1 MSETNKP
8 DQPNKPQ
15 DQPASRP
22 VASPQPAI
30 ATPGPSLGTEKPRQN
45 MTGRLWLGLLV
56 SVALMAVAW
65 HRTFYEM
72 WHRWFPAWSRVHEDL
87 KHRLTEGDSYYS
99 HGPLVPLACLVIA
112 WLIYRR
118 VGLPAKRT
126 TSASVAGWL
135 VAGSA
140 LLLHLLST
148 YADVTFAS
156 GFALIGVLGGGLL
169 IAGGWPLAKAYWLP
183 VVFLLFMVPLP
194 MDWIAKLNFQLK
206 FTAAGMANWLTNYMF
221 RIPAVLDG
229 AHVFLPPNPDGS
241 PKMLVVENV
250 CGGLRSLISLICFA
264 ALFALVCRVRGVF
277 WRLFMLAMALPV
289 AVGCNVVRITI
300 LNVTAHYW
308 GVEAAGEGAWVH
320 DMSGLAVFVV
330 ALVLLFGLEQL
341 IVGAGKLLGRNWTDP
356 QLLGYLKPLEGFAQ
370 QTPRVLG
377 VATTG
382 ALVLTASISLWFMST
397 ATDFNRTDLAQN
409 AVEPTVQ
416 LSGTAYGSQDHE
428 LDQATLTILETDD
441 YLFRRFERDGRHA
454 FDLLI
459 VFSPNNRKGTHPPEV
474 CLEATGNQVTS
485 KQLVTVRPEGMEPLE
500 MRELVT
506 QNRYGQTLHLYTYK
520 SGKSYT
526 PTYFNQQ
533 LMIFVNGII
542 DRNAAGAQI
551 RVTLP
556 IRNDNVDAARDLA
569 VDAMQ
574 AFMPQIHRNL
584 P

>member
-1 MSETNKP
+1 MSEAASNLSAAS
-8 DQPNKPQ
+8 NGGAE
-15 DQPASRP
+15 QPAKLAKRHP
-22 VASPQPAI
+22 P
-30 ATPGPSLGTEKPRQN
+30 TPGPSLGKDKPRQTF
-45 MTGRLWLGLLV
+45 TGRLWMGLLV

-65 HRTFYEM
+65 HRTFFEM
-72 WHRWFPAWSRVHEDL
+72 WHRWFPAWTRVHEDL

-118 VGLPAKRT
+118 VGLPARRT
-126 TSASVAGWL
+126 TGASVVGW
-135 VAGSA
+135 VIGGGA
-140 LLLHLLST
+140 LLLHLVST

-156 GFALIGVLGGGLL
+156 GFALIGVLAGGLL
-169 IAGGWPLAKAYWLP
+169 VAGGWPLARAYWLP

-206 FTAAGMANWLTNYMF
+206 FTAAGAANWLTNYMF

-229 AHVFLPPNPDGS
+229 AHVFLPPEADGS

-264 ALFALVCRVRGVF
+264 SLFALICRVRGIF

-289 AVGCNVVRITI
+289 AIGCNIVRITI
-300 LNVTAHYW
+300 LNVTAHHY
-308 GVEAAGEGAWVH
+308 GVAAAGEGAFVH
-320 DMSGLAVFVV
+320 DMSGLAVFVL
-330 ALVLLFGLEQL
+330 ALVVLFGLEQV
-341 IVGAGKLLGRNWTDP
+341 IVQTGKLLGRNWTDP
-356 QLLGYLKPLEGFAQ
+356 QLLSYLKPLDGFAE
-370 QTPRVLG
+370 QTPQLLR
-377 VATTG
+377 ATTIG
-382 ALVLTASISLWFMST
+382 ALALTTAISVWFMST
-397 ATDFNRTDLAQN
+397 AADFNRTDLAQN
-409 AVEPTVQ
+409 AVEKSVQ
-416 LSGTAYGSQDHE
+416 LGPVAYGSEDHK
-428 LDQATLTILETDD
+428 LDQATLTILQTDD
-441 YLFRRFERDGRHA
+441 YLFRRFHDDGRHA

-485 KQLVTVRPEGMEPLE
+485 KQLITVRPEGMEPLE
-500 MRELVT
+500 MRELIT
-506 QNRYGQTLHLYTYK
+506 QSRYGQTYHLYTYK

-526 PTYFNQQ
+526 PVYFTQQ
-533 LMIFVNGII
+533 MMIFVNGLM

-556 IRNDNVDAARDLA
+556 IRNDDVDAARELA
-569 VDAMQ
+569 LESME